1 MFDDPKRELERL
13 NEALQEEEEAEALAQ
28 ETEAAGEKGEYLDE
42 SVIDEALYGSD
53 QKWLDEIHEL
63 LEEPEPAVRNHAN
76 GYGNTRR
83 NPAVD
88 FSKAVYED
96 EGELDEEQAVLD
108 DRPKPKG
115 IGCLLVLAIAEM
127 LGILAIVGWWLNWLA
142 S

>member
-13 NEALQEEEEAEALAQ
+13 EEALLEEEEAEAVP
-28 ETEAAGEKGEYLDE
+28 EKTGEYLDE
-42 SVIDEALYGSD
+42 TVIDDALYGSD
-53 QKWLDEIHEL
+53 QKWLDELNQL

-76 GYGNTRR
+76 NYGRK

-96 EGELDEEQAVLD
+96 EGELDESQAVFD
-108 DRPKPKG
+108 DTPKPKG

-142 S
+142 E